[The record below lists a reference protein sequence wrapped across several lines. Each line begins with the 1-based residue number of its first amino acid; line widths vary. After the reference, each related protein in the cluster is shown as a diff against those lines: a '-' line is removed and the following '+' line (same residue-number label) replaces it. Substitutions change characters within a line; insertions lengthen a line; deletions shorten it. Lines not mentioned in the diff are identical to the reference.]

1 MWKRYIQSTLN
12 SRNDSIDDM
21 VTKIQFNINYLA

>member
-1 MWKRYIQSTLN
+1 MWKRYIQSTHN

-21 VTKIQFNINYLA
+21 VTKIQFNIDYLA